1 MAKKSIDSKH
11 QAFAHKGAK
20 APKPSSASKGEVKST
35 KLEPSKGSKPDM
47 GKDAAAL
54 KASAEMASKAPA
66 HKGSAHS
73 SAEASSQ
80 FSGLNGGKDQSCE
93 HLQGHDVK
101 SKK

>member
-20 APKPSSASKGEVKST
+20 APKPGSKEKGEVKASHL
-35 KLEPSKGSKPDM
+35 KPHKGKQPEQGKKADEMKSAAQDKMHLPSKGS
-47 GKDAAAL
+47 
-54 KASAEMASKAPA
+54 A
-66 HKGSAHS
+66 HKK
-73 SAEASSQ
+73 AEAGSQ
-80 FSGLNGGKDQSCE
+80 FSGLNGGKSHSCE